1 MDSDTG
7 DQPHTIDI
15 SGMLAPQMPYGAGY
29 DTSIPNI
36 VVTAPK
42 IGGGGRGLAGAMRS
56 WTPPAGGFEWRDLGS
71 IGDPIRISKG
81 LDVHWTDMP
90 DKFDKKTEQPQTTEQ
105 QKQSFFTKMLGR
117 LQNIKDKDK
126 RRAWFKRLIGNLA
139 RINPTT
145 APFMLANDLVK
156 AVKGGGSQGILGA
169 LTNMGMQRVF
179 GKNLDVARGVLG
191 TATGR
196 YTPAQALG
204 RVGMNRGMRA
214 GMDSLMKAAYKQ
226 GGMPAVRTVG
236 SLMQTLMQ
244 RPPGG

>member
-1 MDSDTG
+1 
-7 DQPHTIDI
+7 
-15 SGMLAPQMPYGAGY
+15 
-29 DTSIPNI
+29 
-36 VVTAPK
+36 
-42 IGGGGRGLAGAMRS
+42 
-56 WTPPAGGFEWRDLGS
+56 
-71 IGDPIRISKG
+71 
-81 LDVHWTDMP
+81 
-90 DKFDKKTEQPQTTEQ
+90 
-105 QKQSFFTKMLGR
+105 
-117 LQNIKDKDK
+117 
-126 RRAWFKRLIGNLA
+126 
-139 RINPTT
+139 
-145 APFMLANDLVK
+145 MLANDLVK

-214 GMDSLMKAAYKQ
+214 GMQGLMKAAYKQ